1 MTAAAPAFATVPR
14 VNLMPRSEIARRE
27 RDKLVR
33 TWVWIVLGS
42 ILVAVVVIAAAV
54 GFRFLADQRL
64 AAEQAQTNALLAE
77 IDTLSEVSAA
87 LATQAEL
94 TDYRSQAMATDLVW
108 APVIAKLTSTLPPET
123 ALTGYAL
130 VSGGVPTGDDPTL
143 EKGLSG
149 TISVESPTPLDIV
162 AVIRS
167 LRGVEGVLYADGQS
181 VTSSQITQGRFA
193 YLLNVDFDQT
203 AYSGAF
209 APTEVEGDN

>member
-1 MTAAAPAFATVPR
+1 MTTAAPAFANVAR
-14 VNLMPRSEIARRE
+14 VNLMPRSEIVRRE

-33 TWVWIVLGS
+33 RWVWIVLGS
-42 ILVAVVVIAAAV
+42 ILVAVLVIAAAL

-64 AAEQAQTNALLAE
+64 AAEQAQTNALLSE
-77 IDTLSEVSAA
+77 ISTLSEVSAA
-87 LATQAEL
+87 IATEAEL
-94 TDYRSQAMATDLVW
+94 TDYRALAMATDLVW
-108 APVIAKLTSTLPPET
+108 APVIAKLTSTLPPDT

-130 VSGGVPTGDDPTL
+130 AAGGVPTGDDPAL
-143 EKGLSG
+143 EKGLVG
-149 TISVESPTPLDIV
+149 TISVDSPTPLDIV

-203 AYSGAF
+203 VYSGAF
-209 APTEVEGDN
+209 APTAVKGDD